1 MKAKYLSKSGTWKL
15 SNGWKA
21 QKSYT
26 WQGIP
31 FISKLTSPDGKKHW
45 HCSSGLD
52 FRETYANA
60 KGVISIFESL
70 GQIPLPDFA
79 KPFVGKVKD
88 FKDKP
93 INNLVAVFFDRQSD

>member
-1 MKAKYLSKSGTWKL
+1 MKAQYLSKSGTWKL

-21 QKSYT
+21 KISYT
-26 WQGIP
+26 WQGIR
-31 FISKLTSPDGKKHW
+31 FVSKLTSPDGKKYW

-52 FRETYANA
+52 FRKTYVHAQE
-60 KGVISIFESL
+60 VINIFEGL

-79 KPFVGKVKD
+79 KPFAGKVKD

-93 INNLVAVFFDRQSD
+93 INNLVAVFFDRQ

>member
-1 MKAKYLSKSGTWKL
+1 MKAKYLSKGGIWKL

-21 QKSYT
+21 KMSYT
-26 WQGIP
+26 CHGIP
-31 FISKLTSPDGKKHW
+31 FISKLISPDGKQYW
-45 HCSSGLD
+45 QCSSGLD
-52 FRETYANA
+52 FRETYAHSEE
-60 KGVISIFESL
+60 VVSIFESL

-93 INNLVAVFFDRQSD
+93 IRGLVAAFFNRQSH

>member
-26 WQGIP
+26 WNGVA
-31 FISKLTSPDGKKHW
+31 FVSKLVSPDGKKTW

-52 FRETYANA
+52 FRETYAHA
-60 KGVISIFESL
+60 KEVINIFESL

-79 KPFVGKVKD
+79 NPFVGKVKD

-93 INNLVAVFFDRQSD
+93 MEGLVAVFFNRQLD

>member
-1 MKAKYLSKSGTWKL
+1 MKATYLSKSGIWKL

-21 QKSYT
+21 QTSYT
-26 WQGIP
+26 WHGIA
-31 FISKLTSPDGKKHW
+31 FISKLTSPDGKQYW

-52 FRETYANA
+52 FRETYAHA
-60 KGVISIFESL
+60 EEVINIFESL

-88 FKDKP
+88 FRDKP
-93 INNLVAVFFDRQSD
+93 IKGLVAVFFNRQSD

>member
-21 QKSYT
+21 KISYT
-26 WQGIP
+26 WQGIR
-31 FISKLTSPDGKKHW
+31 FVSKLKSPDGKQYW

-52 FRETYANA
+52 FRETYAES
-60 KGVISIFESL
+60 KQVIEVFEGL

-88 FKDKP
+88 FNDKP
-93 INNLVAVFFDRQSD
+93 MERFVAVFFDRQSD